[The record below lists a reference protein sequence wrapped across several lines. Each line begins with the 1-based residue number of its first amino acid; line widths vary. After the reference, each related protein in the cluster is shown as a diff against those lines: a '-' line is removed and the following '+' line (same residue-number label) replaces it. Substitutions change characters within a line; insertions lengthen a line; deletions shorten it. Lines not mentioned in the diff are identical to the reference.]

1 MTKTD
6 EQSIIEA
13 NNLFAVDLYAS
24 LARERENLFISPF
37 SILTALYMA
46 YAGARGKTAAQI
58 ESALHITIPQERF
71 HQAFNRFSGLLDVSE
86 GYELAIANAL
96 SMKVKRDILDSY
108 KNLIKSVYRS
118 EFLEFSADVINAWVS
133 KQSRGHINK
142 IVGDLKTSVLM
153 LISAIYFRGVWD
165 SRFEKYKTRES
176 DFFLPSGKIVQV
188 PLMHQTDA
196 FRYVKIPTVQI
207 LEMAYKGY
215 KRPGALEKLS
225 MVVFLPRKRNGLPE
239 LEKSITAEFIQQSI
253 ASLQRRTVEVFFP
266 SFRLDTTY
274 ELLVTLEGMGMAEA
288 FTQSANFSGMTDN
301 PEGLMIES
309 VIHKATID
317 VDEQGTVATAATAL
331 GMEFG
336 ATPGMMP
343 ERIPIFRADHPFVF
357 LLRDVNTG
365 IILFFGKFNSP
376 IGACQRTSLSS
387 IKALAD

>member
-142 IVGDLKTSVLM
+142 IVGDLKT
-153 LISAIYFRGVWD
+153 
-165 SRFEKYKTRES
+165 K
-176 DFFLPSGKIVQV
+176 QV
-188 PLMHQTDA
+188 E
-196 FRYVKIPTVQI
+196 V
-207 LEMAYKGY
+207 
-215 KRPGALEKLS
+215 AL
-225 MVVFLPRKRNGLPE
+225 G
-239 LEKSITAEFIQQSI
+239 SITEQ
-253 ASLQRRTVEVFFP
+253 
-266 SFRLDTTY
+266 
-274 ELLVTLEGMGMAEA
+274 LVRDLTGGVGLKAY
-288 FTQSANFSGMTDN
+288 
-301 PEGLMIES
+301 PEGGVGDRQLRIIAA
-309 VIHKATID
+309 V
-317 VDEQGTVATAATAL
+317 VA
-331 GMEFG
+331 
-336 ATPGMMP
+336 
-343 ERIPIFRADHPFVF
+343 
-357 LLRDVNTG
+357 
-365 IILFFGKFNSP
+365 
-376 IGACQRTSLSS
+376 
-387 IKALAD
+387 